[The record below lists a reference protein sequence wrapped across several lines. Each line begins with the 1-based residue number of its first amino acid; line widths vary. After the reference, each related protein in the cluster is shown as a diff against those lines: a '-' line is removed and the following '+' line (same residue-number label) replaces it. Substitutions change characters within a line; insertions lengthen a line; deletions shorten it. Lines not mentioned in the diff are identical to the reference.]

1 MSCGSDDCLV
11 MNVEAGD
18 LLCENEGVDETSL
31 NWFALTLKTPPV
43 SPQRKR
49 PGLTLPSEPRSKVS
63 RSGDEEMYVY
73 RDYYMTLDRFS
84 AYRDLA
90 NVYFFD
96 VQFIDNNVSE
106 VSMLGPG
113 MTSIFHRVYA
123 LPARTSNPKTFR
135 HNILYTGRRIYGVS
149 SANLFNDDALYASI
163 PQGAVIIIR
172 GRDKLRYLRSQISD
186 NKLVKYFTFPTK
198 FVAGTD
204 VCPIHTKAGICAVA
218 NVINMSKYY
227 KMYTELCK

>member
-1 MSCGSDDCLV
+1 MSNGSDDCLV

-18 LLCENEGVDETSL
+18 LDEL
-31 NWFALTLKTPPV
+31 NWYSLTLKTPPA

-49 PGLTLPSEPRSKVS
+49 PGPTPPAEQQPRSKMS
-63 RSGDEEMYVY
+63 RGGDEETYVY

-84 AYRDLA
+84 AYRYLA
-90 NVYFFD
+90 DVYFFD
-96 VQFIDNNVSE
+96 VQFIDDNVSE
-106 VSMLGPG
+106 VSMMGPG
-113 MTSIFHRVYA
+113 MTTIFHRVYA
-123 LPARTSNPKTFR
+123 LPARASNPKTFR
-135 HNILYTGRRIYGVS
+135 HNIVYTGRRICGVS
-149 SANLFNDDALYASI
+149 NVNLFNDAKLYASI

-172 GRDKLRYLRSQISD
+172 GRDKLRYLRSQIGD
-186 NKLVKYFTFPTK
+186 NRLVKYFTFPSK

-218 NVINMSKYY
+218 NVINMSQYY